1 MVTAN
6 ILKGMKAI
14 SSYVGY
20 SEVTLLKHKREFPG
34 MPINKIGGEWMG
46 NPVKL
51 EQFYQDVAAGET
63 EKWAGVAAGA
73 EKGKAE
79 GNDGQQE

>member
-20 SEVTLLKHKREFPG
+20 SEVTLLKHKREFPA
-34 MPINKIGGEWMG
+34 MPINKVGGEWMG

-51 EQFYQDVAAGET
+51 EQFYQDVAAGDT
-63 EKWAGVAAGA
+63 RKWMGEAREAGD
-73 EKGKAE
+73 GKAE
-79 GNDGQQE
+79 RKTGQEG

>member
-14 SSYVGY
+14 SAYVGY
-20 SEVTLLKHKREFPG
+20 SEATLLKHKRDFPG
-34 MPINKIGGEWMG
+34 MPINKVGGEWMG

-63 EKWAGVAAGA
+63 EKWGSLPAEA

-79 GNDGQQE
+79 GKNGQEG

>member
-14 SSYVGY
+14 SAYVGY
-20 SEVTLLKHKREFPG
+20 SEATLLKHKREFPA
-34 MPINKIGGEWMG
+34 MPINKVGGEWMG

-63 EKWAGVAAGA
+63 EKWLGLPPEAG
-73 EKGKAE
+73 KGKAE
-79 GNDGQQE
+79 EKVGEKA

>member
-14 SSYVGY
+14 CAYVGY
-20 SEVTLLKHKREFPG
+20 SEVTLLKHKREFPA
-34 MPINKIGGEWMG
+34 MPINKVGGEWMG

-51 EQFYQDVAAGET
+51 EQFYQDVAAGDT
-63 EKWAGVAAGA
+63 GKWMGEAREAGD
-73 EKGKAE
+73 GKAE
-79 GNDGQQE
+79 GKAG